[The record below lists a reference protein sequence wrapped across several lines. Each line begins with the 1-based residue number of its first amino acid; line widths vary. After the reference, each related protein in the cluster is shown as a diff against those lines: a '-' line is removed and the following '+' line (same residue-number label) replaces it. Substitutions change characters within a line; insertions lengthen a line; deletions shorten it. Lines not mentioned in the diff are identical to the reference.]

1 MASMGWFSV
10 RLFNGFKWEPIALE
24 NAFITTFT
32 FTIIKFF
39 RGICHADTPKD
50 IKTGMSIYLSIEFV
64 LLLLFLAPS
73 QFLDRQWEWS
83 NDVRVALVVG
93 YLLLRKILFLTPFCC
108 GCRNVWCC
116 DMGCEQA
123 ESKAGGVFAAA
134 KSVRRVAGWLWN
146 FRHASGFMQERFSLI
161 VLIAIGEFFFFLAQF
176 LNMVSN
182 FGGSAALLHALGLF
196 IGYSIW
202 WTYFD
207 NMNLAVLDNSHHH
220 LMVVWAHL
228 NLCMYVCV

>member
-1 MASMGWFSV
+1 M
-10 RLFNGFKWEPIALE
+10 FNGFKWEPIALE

-134 KSVRRVAGWLWN
+134 KAVRRVAGRLWN
-146 FRHASGFMQERFSLI
+146 FRHAS
-161 VLIAIGEFFFFLAQF
+161 EFLQDR
-176 LNMVSN
+176 L
-182 FGGSAALLHALGLF
+182 ALLL
-196 IGYSIW
+196 IGARTS
-202 WTYFD
+202 
-207 NMNLAVLDNSHHH
+207 
-220 LMVVWAHL
+220 
-228 NLCMYVCV
+228 VCLWGQTVHFRVKI